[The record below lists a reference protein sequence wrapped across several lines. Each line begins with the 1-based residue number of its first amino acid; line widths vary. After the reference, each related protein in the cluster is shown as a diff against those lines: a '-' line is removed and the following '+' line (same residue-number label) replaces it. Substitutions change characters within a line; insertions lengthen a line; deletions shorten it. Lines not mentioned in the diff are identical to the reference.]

1 MKSKS
6 ARFCFLIL
14 IALRI
19 TGCTPDTRHLETA
32 RSLID
37 SLQNH
42 WAPDTRVALFSIEAS
57 DQNGQLLLT
66 GLSTDNESVIQLK
79 SALNKHQIEF
89 TDSILVLPDP
99 PWENTPGA

>member
-14 IALRI
+14 TALLV

-42 WAPDTRVALFSIEAS
+42 WAPDTRVALFSVEAS

-79 SALNKHQIEF
+79 SALKKHQIEF

-99 PWENTPGA
+99 ALGEHTGA